1 MSDLC
6 MYELEDNVWDEF
18 SESDDHIVPHPAE
31 ESRDQFRVHSD
42 NHKKPRLEVIGVA
55 SNAGD
60 ASRYTQRKEETSL
73 PTLTRKDRMLDKGSW
88 SHAPDGVFPASCDS
102 GTVKEVTSI
111 AFEETRPSYHFLK
124 NGNAGSVGG
133 EFCSDDPILGEKS
146 TADDTDTHLFTLS
159 HVSQTD
165 NDLNFFDNDRED
177 KENSDLL
184 YYGWPDDIGNFEDV
198 DRMFRSCDSTFGLG
212 SLSNED
218 DLCWFS
224 SSHSAEG
231 SDDALKLASNFS
243 SSEASALNLSCI
255 SEHHDASRLNN
266 EDASV
271 NDSNKGSLLMG
282 DKISS
287 NTAGAADNS
296 PFTHLHFPSRS
307 DAKSINNHRSQARQR
322 NHSEGKRKER
332 NLDNGGSFHRNGAQ
346 QRKQNIV
353 SDSLNHLQTHIPYMH
368 MDHGHSSNQTSVG
381 PNQSG
386 IKSESN
392 GLPSPPPKESSFES
406 NQVQSMESSHS
417 PSLEA
422 PAITTEK
429 RERLYHSQDL
439 QVPYARSFKCAN
451 IASPTAFYDSVQ
463 SQARQ
468 SGCEV
473 EGHSEIEG
481 GSMGIPAEL
490 DSANAQE
497 SSCMS
502 SVLDEISLQATSFR
516 QLQQVMEQLDI
527 RTKLCIRDSLYRL
540 ARSAEQRHN
549 CVNANGGKRDDRHT
563 GSPLMAEETNKS
575 TGFLDMET
583 DTNPIDRSIAHL
595 LFHRPPDSSV
605 MPVNDALSLKSHAMV
620 HGSVTSPRMIAKE
633 QICQDENASDADES
647 LLMSGNKQ

>member
-1 MSDLC
+1 MNYSVAN
-6 MYELEDNVWDEF
+6 LEDNVWDEF

-42 NHKKPRLEVIGVA
+42 NHKKPRLEVICVV

-102 GTVKEVTSI
+102 GTVKEVTSM
-111 AFEETRPSYHFLK
+111 ASEETRPSYHFLK
-124 NGNAGSVGG
+124 NRNAGSVGS

-146 TADDTDTHLFTLS
+146 TADDTDTHLFPLS

-231 SDDALKLASNFS
+231 ADDALKLASNFS
-243 SSEASALNLSCI
+243 SSEASALNLNCI
-255 SEHHDASRLNN
+255 SEHHDASMLNN

-296 PFTHLHFPSRS
+296 PFTHLQFPNRS
-307 DAKSINNHRSQARQR
+307 DAKSVSKNDLMLNEQKS
-322 NHSEGKRKER
+322 GKATKPLRRKEKER
-332 NLDNGGSFHRNGAQ
+332 NLDNGGSFHRNGNLKQFADTQCSHGDPPHQVFSPPGAQ

-429 RERLYHSQDL
+429 RERLYHNQDL

-468 SGCEV
+468 SGVRLKVTVRLKE
-473 EGHSEIEG
+473 
-481 GSMGIPAEL
+481 
-490 DSANAQE
+490 
-497 SSCMS
+497 
-502 SVLDEISLQATSFR
+502 
-516 QLQQVMEQLDI
+516 LDI

-633 QICQDENASDADES
+633 NLPGRNCQ
-647 LLMSGNKQ
+647 